1 MAKTREDV
9 AQNLKSYFLGA
20 IGTME
25 KEYEWQI
32 AKWKPYFAL
41 VASAQSKAQAGVNK
55 VLDQVRSDAHA
66 ADQLLLMAVSFAG
79 GAAIGW
85 FANKVKM
92 DIYPKYAAKVH
103 WEDSFTH
110 LGYSTKLTHDAAR
123 AAFFG
128 DTIKGALG
136 LGLDQVVKKITPED
150 PKDRDKSK
158 DVQLSNLLRGS
169 NYATFQNSI
178 NAQIDEEIRSMK
190 ALFGKMHTNANNNL
204 ALGHELLDALEESKN
219 PKTPLEQLEVIG
231 TTRIQKYVD
240 GMRANFA
247 KEWWYFGNNP
257 DLSTLRSLDDKIEL
271 ELWAL
276 WVLDQDF
283 KVVQVLNTK
292 VVMGKDRIPLVHR
305 IMSRLVNG
313 LFQTALI
320 DLEYHTQRVVG
331 PIIGAIHKETIEPG
345 DLKTLIAWAKRHP
358 GKYAHGNVGFKPRS
372 IGSIADSNSIFNG

>member
-9 AQNLKSYFLGA
+9 AQNLKSHFIGT

-25 KEYEWQI
+25 KEYAWQI

-41 VASAQSKAQAGVNK
+41 VASARSKAEANVNK
-55 VLDQVRSDAHA
+55 VLEQVKSDARA

-85 FANKVKM
+85 FASKVKA
-92 DIYPKYAAKVH
+92 DIYPKYAAKVQ
-103 WEDSFTH
+103 WEDSFSH
-110 LGYSTKLTHDAAR
+110 LGYSTKLTHDTAR

-136 LGLDQVVKKITPED
+136 LGLDAVVKKITPED
-150 PKDRDKSK
+150 PKDRDKSQ
-158 DVQLSNLLRGS
+158 DVQLSRLLRGS
-169 NYATFQNSI
+169 DYATFENAI
-178 NAQIDEEIRSMK
+178 NGQIDEEIKSML

-204 ALGHELLDALEESKN
+204 ALGHELLNALEESKN
-219 PKTPLEQLEVIG
+219 PRTSPDQLEIIG
-231 TTRIQKYVD
+231 TARIQKHVD

-283 KVVQVLNTK
+283 KIVQVLNTK
-292 VVMGKDRIPLVHR
+292 VVMGKDRIPVTHR
-305 IMSRLVNG
+305 ITSRLVNG

-320 DLEYHTQRVVG
+320 DLEYHTQRTVG
-331 PIIGAIHKETIEPG
+331 FALGMLHKETIPAG
-345 DLKTLIAWAKRHP
+345 DLPKLIAWAKKHP
-358 GKYAHGNVGFKPRS
+358 GKFAQGNVGFKPRN
-372 IGSIADSNSIFNG
+372 IGTVADANSIFKG